1 MTITKYVLA
10 AALATTTLALG
21 DDGVGVSDAEAC
33 GFKVVTIRRGARY
46 REIKRTPTQAA
57 KARTPVA
64 TSRPKHEGEPR
75 QPVAVGPKPD
85 DRLKNQMP
93 PAEPTPVSEE
103 KSATPEPTPPPEPA
117 PTPEEKP
124 AKEPKVAHVS
134 SKVLAKEVYF
144 GRGDAGLTAAGRQ
157 RVKAYAAWLNANPDV
172 QVTIEGHADTTG
184 PADLNMALSER
195 RANAVRDALTEA
207 GVDGS
212 RLDVQ
217 AFGSEKPRYKNN
229 PKNRR
234 VQVVVR

>member
-1 MTITKYVLA
+1 MTITKYLLA

-64 TSRPKHEGEPR
+64 TSRPKHEAEPR
-75 QPVAVGPKPD
+75 QPVAAGPKPD
-85 DRLKNQMP
+85 ERLKNQMP
-93 PAEPTPVSEE
+93 PAEPAPVSEE
-103 KSATPEPTPPPEPA
+103 KSTAPEPTPPPEPA
-117 PTPEEKP
+117 APEEKP

-144 GRGDAGLTAAGRQ
+144 GRGDAELTTAGRQ

-195 RANAVRDALTEA
+195 RANTVKDALTEA

-212 RLDVQ
+212 RLEVQ
-217 AFGSEKPRYKNN
+217 AFGSDKPRYKNN